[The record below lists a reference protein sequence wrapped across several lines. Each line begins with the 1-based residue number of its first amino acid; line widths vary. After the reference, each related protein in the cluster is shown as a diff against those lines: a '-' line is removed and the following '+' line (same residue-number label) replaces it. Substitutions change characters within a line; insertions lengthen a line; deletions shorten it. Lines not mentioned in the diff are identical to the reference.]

1 MNNDK
6 LRIACEVASL
16 SIEKLNEAKFAD
28 LKEKLEFCIGRYGFD
43 KNPTGLYEYGEKAFK
58 ELTAYK
64 KKNTRKVNAKVLSNL
79 GKALAE

>member
-28 LKEKLEFCIGRYGFD
+28 LKEKLDFCIGSYDFD